1 MVRLG
6 QNFLADPNLLEAI
19 VRESAVGPD
28 DVVLEVG
35 PGTGVLTE
43 RLADRARHVH
53 AIEIDRRLAPG
64 LEAVAARSNVT
75 LHWVDVMSA
84 DLSTLRPAPSKLVS
98 NLPYSVA
105 TPVILRSIDALPE
118 VGEWTVMVQ
127 REIAERLRAAP
138 GSRVYG
144 APSALVQLATEVRV
158 LRQVDP
164 AVFRPRPRV
173 RSTLLRLRRIGAGAD
188 PATRRLVRDAF
199 AHRRKSLA
207 RSLELARP
215 GSLERTRAALR
226 DIGLA
231 EDARA
236 EALSAQE
243 FSHLASK
250 LGN

>member
-1 MVRLG
+1 
-6 QNFLADPNLLEAI
+6 
-19 VRESAVGPD
+19 
-28 DVVLEVG
+28 
-35 PGTGVLTE
+35 
-43 RLADRARHVH
+43 
-53 AIEIDRRLAPG
+53 
-64 LEAVAARSNVT
+64 
-75 LHWVDVMSA
+75 
-84 DLSTLRPAPSKLVS
+84 
-98 NLPYSVA
+98 VA
-105 TPVILRSIDALPE
+105 TPVILRSIDALPK

-250 LGN
+250 LGD

>member
-6 QNFLADPNLLEAI
+6 QNFLADRNLLDAI
-19 VRESAVGPD
+19 VREAAIDPE
-28 DVVLEVG
+28 DVVLEIG

-43 RLADRARHVH
+43 RLADLARHVH
-53 AIEIDRRLAPG
+53 AIELDRRLAPE
-64 LEAVAARSNVT
+64 LEDVASRLNVT
-75 LHWVDVMSA
+75 LHWEDAMTA
-84 DLSTLRPAPSKLVS
+84 DLASLRPAPSKVVS

-105 TPVILRSIDALPE
+105 TPVIVRSIEMLPD
-118 VGEWTVMVQ
+118 VGEWTLMVQ

-144 APSALVQLATEVRV
+144 GPSALVQLAAEVSV

-173 RSTLLRLRRIGAGAD
+173 RSALLRLRRTGSAAD
-188 PATRRLVRDAF
+188 AATRSVVRDGF

-215 GSLERTRAALR
+215 GSLEPTRAALR
-226 DIGLA
+226 ELGLA

-236 EALSAQE
+236 EALSPQE
-243 FSHLASK
+243 FSQLAAK
-250 LGN
+250 LRD